1 MQYPLTLAFKIMAL
15 APQISVHDASGQ
27 LRFYVKQKLFK
38 LKEAVSVFADEQQTQ
53 LMYKMQADRVIDWSA
68 RYRFTDAAGN
78 EFGSVKRQGM
88 KSLWRARYDIMQ
100 GEQVVATIQE
110 ENPWVKVMDRLLG
123 EIPIIGMFAGYL
135 FHPAYS
141 VRRADQTVI
150 MRAVKQP
157 AFLQGKFLIEKQVDD
172 LQKQDEARVMLS
184 IFMMLLLERL
194 RG

>member
-1 MQYPLTLAFKIMAL
+1 MQYPLQLNFAFVRSR
-15 APQISVHDASGQ
+15 ISVFDAAGQ
-27 LRFYVKQKLFK
+27 LQFYVQQKMFK
-38 LKEAVSVFADEQQTQ
+38 LKEAVNVFADEQQTR
-53 LMYKMQADRVIDWSA
+53 LLYKIQADRVMDWSA

-88 KSLWRARYDIMQ
+88 RSIWRARYDIME

-110 ENPWVKVMDRLLG
+110 ENPWVKVIDGLLG
-123 EIPIIGMFAGYL
+123 QIPIIGMFTGYL

-141 VRRADQTVI
+141 VRRGDQTVM

-157 AFLQGKFLIEKQVDD
+157 AFMQGKFTVEKQAE
-172 LQKQDEARVMLS
+172 LQEQDEARVILS
-184 IFMMLLLERL
+184 LFMMLLLERM